1 MRTQRIRPLLCG
13 RYNRQGVQVGEV
25 KLGVCVWCVTVHRA
39 SGSERKG
46 AGARGRWMK
55 GRNACL
61 CSTKSALLFF
71 DLRRL
76 QSAKVCFLFPAELPL
91 LPYHTSHLW
100 GSRQTDSGAGV
111 EGPARRRFDKL
122 DFCGDWCRINSWN
135 KRQDG
140 RGAGRKKEGKVG
152 WDDEEVR
159 GRGETFGK
167 TQKGNSKTEEELGA

>member
-1 MRTQRIRPLLCG
+1 
-13 RYNRQGVQVGEV
+13 
-25 KLGVCVWCVTVHRA
+25 
-39 SGSERKG
+39 
-46 AGARGRWMK
+46 MK

-76 QSAKVCFLFPAELPL
+76 QSAKVCL
-91 LPYHTSHLW
+91 Y
-100 GSRQTDSGAGV
+100 SRQNSLCCLITHLICGA
-111 EGPARRRFDKL
+111 PDKQTAVQGL
-122 DFCGDWCRINSWN
+122 RALLGGGLTNWIFAVIDAESTAETKDKTGEER
-135 KRQDG
+135 

-167 TQKGNSKTEEELGA
+167 TQKGN